1 MREIVFHVL
10 SDTPGYLHAE
20 ACVVPTL
27 QTIRI
32 TATSLEELQH
42 EARDA
47 VIKHLGHSHGA
58 YRVRVRRSKPNPL
71 NASKNSIYETI
82 KSDICEGDWRYT
94 SH

>member
-1 MREIVFHVL
+1 MMREIVFHVL

-47 VIKHLGHSHGA
+47 VIKHLGNAHGA
-58 YRVRVRRSKPNPL
+58 CRVRVRRSKPNPF
-71 NASKNSIYETI
+71 Y
-82 KSDICEGDWRYT
+82 KSRIPFMEIFNK
-94 SH
+94 

>member
-20 ACVVPTL
+20 ASVMSTL

-47 VIKHLGHSHGA
+47 VMKHLGQAHGA
-58 YRVRVRRSKPNPL
+58 YRVRVRRSKPNPFSR
-71 NASKNSIYETI
+71 NKAIHTCSN
-82 KSDICEGDWRYT
+82 
-94 SH
+94 

>member
-20 ACVVPTL
+20 ACVVPTF
-27 QTIRI
+27 QAIRI

-47 VIKHLGHSHGA
+47 VIKHFGHAHDA
-58 YRVRVRRSKPNPL
+58 CRVRVLRSKPKPL
-71 NASKNSIYETI
+71 NNSRIQFMEI
-82 KSDICEGDWRYT
+82 FNQ
-94 SH
+94 

>member
-1 MREIVFHVL
+1 MMREIVFHVL

-27 QTIRI
+27 QIIRI

-47 VIKHLGHSHGA
+47 VIKHLGNLWATSPQRG
-58 YRVRVRRSKPNPL
+58 SKL
-71 NASKNSIYETI
+71 A
-82 KSDICEGDWRYT
+82 ICSE
-94 SH
+94 

>member
-20 ACVVPTL
+20 ACVVPTF

-42 EARDA
+42 EAKDA
-47 VIKHLGHSHGA
+47 VIKHLGHAHGA
-58 YRVRVRRSKPNPL
+58 CRVIVLRSKPKPL
-71 NASKNSIYETI
+71 NNLRIQFMEI
-82 KSDICEGDWRYT
+82 FNQ
-94 SH
+94 